1 MLPLPKLGLLGAGIA
16 VAGTI
21 ISLFQSSGD
30 AREKLQETQE
40 NFKSLQ
46 SEAETLQDK
55 LSTIKQQISELTSQ
69 KSLSLTDQQ
78 ELANLQKKNDYLERQ
93 IALQNTLTNQS
104 LSTATSDTLNAVYK
118 KSYSVAYTNGNNGLE
133 YFTVNGKEDSS
144 KVVLYPANSIGFI
157 ANPHEDL
164 LLTSLIILANSF

>member
-21 ISLFQSSGD
+21 ISLFQSSDD

-46 SEAETLQDK
+46 SEAETLKDN
-55 LSTIKQQISELTSQ
+55 LSSVKQQISELTSQ
-69 KSLSLTDQQ
+69 KTLSLTDQQ
-78 ELANLQKKNDYLERQ
+78 ELANLQKKNDYLEKQ
-93 IALQNTLTNQS
+93 IALQNILTNQS
-104 LSTATSDTLNAVYK
+104 HSTATADTLNAVYK

-133 YFTVNGKEDSS
+133 YFSVNGEEDKSHS
-144 KVVLYPANSIGFI
+144 VDRLDAAQSRINAINDFNAKFSHRSTFPM
-157 ANPHEDL
+157 
-164 LLTSLIILANSF
+164 

>member
-1 MLPLPKLGLLGAGIA
+1 MLSLPKLGLLGAGIA

-55 LSTIKQQISELTSQ
+55 LSTIKQQILDLTSQ

-78 ELANLQKKNDYLERQ
+78 ELANL
-93 IALQNTLTNQS
+93 
-104 LSTATSDTLNAVYK
+104 
-118 KSYSVAYTNGNNGLE
+118 
-133 YFTVNGKEDSS
+133 
-144 KVVLYPANSIGFI
+144 
-157 ANPHEDL
+157 
-164 LLTSLIILANSF
+164 